1 LAKRLLLPK
10 SLTDLK
16 KEFSPGKSFP
26 HWPPTISSSFFGG
39 SMRRISLFVAVIAM
53 ALFASVSFGQITSG
67 DLVGSVKDPSG
78 AFVPNANV
86 TVTNEET
93 HVAVSVKSG
102 ADGEFRAGNLLPGKY
117 DVAVSSSGFQSYTLH
132 GVTVDI
138 NKTATI
144 PVTLSVGANTTVE
157 VSAEAGV
164 VLDTTTTNLTTTFST
179 EELASLPTA
188 TVGLGV
194 INTSLLSP
202 GVA

>member
-1 LAKRLLLPK
+1 
-10 SLTDLK
+10 
-16 KEFSPGKSFP
+16 
-26 HWPPTISSSFFGG
+26 
-39 SMRRISLFVAVIAM
+39 MRRISLFVAVIAM
-53 ALFASVSFGQITSG
+53 ALFTSVSFAQITSG
-67 DLVGSVKDPSG
+67 DLVGTVKDPSG
-78 AFVPNANV
+78 AFVTNATV

-102 ADGEFRAGNLLPGKY
+102 TDGEFRAGN
-117 DVAVSSSGFQSYTLH
+117 
-132 GVTVDI
+132 
-138 NKTATI
+138 
-144 PVTLSVGANTTVE
+144 PVTLSVGTNTTVE